1 MVEYKVSANSKRV
14 LVRVLGPIVRQIQ
27 ALVRRREGHVMR
39 LCETLSLG
47 DRRFLAVVV
56 VEEQRYLVGGAGNS
70 IALLAQLPRI
80 AAPAAAIGIDPLV
93 SRF

>member
-1 MVEYKVSANSKRV
+1 MTEYKASASSKRA
-14 LVRVLGPIVRQIQ
+14 LVRVLVAVVRQIQ
-27 ALVRRREGHVMR
+27 ALVRRREGRLMR

-56 VEEQRYLVGGAGNS
+56 VEEQRFLVGGAGNS
-70 IALLAQLPRI
+70 IALLAQLPDSVG
-80 AAPAAAIGIDPLV
+80 PASAEIDQLV

>member
-1 MVEYKVSANSKRV
+1 MIEYKAAANSKSV
-14 LVRVLGPIVRQIQ
+14 LAKVLGTILRQIQ
-27 ALVRRREGHVMR
+27 TLARRRQGNVMR

-70 IALLAQLPRI
+70 IALLAQLPGC
-80 AAPAAAIGIDPLV
+80 AAPAAAAIDQLV

>member
-1 MVEYKVSANSKRV
+1 MIEYKASASSKRT
-14 LVRVLGPIVRQIQ
+14 LARVLGAIVRQIQ

-56 VEEQRYLVGGAGNS
+56 VEEQRFLVGGAGNS
-70 IALLAQLPRI
+70 IALLAQLPGS
-80 AAPAAAIGIDPLV
+80 AAPGAEIDQLV

>member
-1 MVEYKVSANSKRV
+1 MIEYKASVSSKRT
-14 LVRVLGPIVRQIQ
+14 LVRVLGAIVRQIQ
-27 ALVRRREGHVMR
+27 ALVRRREGRVMR

-56 VEEQRYLVGGAGNS
+56 VEEQKFLVGGAGNS
-70 IALLAQLPRI
+70 ITLLTQLPGS
-80 AAPAAAIGIDPLV
+80 AAPGAEIDQSV

>member
-1 MVEYKVSANSKRV
+1 MIDYKTANSKRF
-14 LVRVLGPIVRQIQ
+14 LGRVLGAIVRQVHV
-27 ALVRRREGHVMR
+27 LVSRRQGNVMR

-47 DRRFLAVVV
+47 ERRFLAVVV

-70 IALLAQLPRI
+70 IALLAQLPRNV
-80 AAPAAAIGIDPLV
+80 APAGGEIDQLV

>member
-1 MVEYKVSANSKRV
+1 MADYKAVPDSKR
-14 LVRVLGPIVRQIQ
+14 LIVRILGAIFRQVHS
-27 ALVRRREGHVMR
+27 LVRRREGNVMR

-47 DRRFLAVVV
+47 ERRFLAVVV

-70 IALLAQLPRI
+70 ISLLAQLP
-80 AAPAAAIGIDPLV
+80 ANVASTAGLANELV

>member
-1 MVEYKVSANSKRV
+1 MIDYKRAQNSKR
-14 LVRVLGPIVRQIQ
+14 LLARVLAAIVRQLQ
-27 ALVRRREGHVMR
+27 ALARRRDEKVMR

-47 DRRFLAVVV
+47 ERRFLAVVV

-70 IALLAQLPRI
+70 ISLLAQLPHSM
-80 AAPAAAIGIDPLV
+80 ASAGPEMDQLV

>member
-1 MVEYKVSANSKRV
+1 MIGYKASANSKRA
-14 LVRVLGPIVRQIQ
+14 LVRALGAIVRQIQ
-27 ALVRRREGHVMR
+27 ALVRRREGHLMQ

-47 DRRFLAVVV
+47 ERRFLAVVV

-70 IALLAQLPRI
+70 IALLAQLPGSTK
-80 AAPAAAIGIDPLV
+80 PACAQIDQLV

>member
-1 MVEYKVSANSKRV
+1 MIEYKASAPSKRT
-14 LVRVLGPIVRQIQ
+14 LVRVLGAIVRQIQ

-70 IALLAQLPRI
+70 IALLAQLPGSAR
-80 AAPAAAIGIDPLV
+80 PAGAQIDQLV